1 MSHDNRPSRPLE
13 LAPQIANPCQACAI
27 RVHSVCGALEPAEL
41 NRLAA
46 ITTQTEAEPRE
57 TIFIEGDP
65 ADYLFVVTG
74 GGVRMY
80 KLLPDGRRQ
89 ITGFIFTGDFLGLAL
104 YDNYAYSAEA
114 MTKLQLCRFPRRKL
128 EKLLDEFPKL
138 ERRLLKTASNELAAA
153 QDQMLLLGRK
163 TAREKIATFLLSL
176 SERAIRRGERG
187 DVIALP
193 MSREDIGDYLG
204 LAIETV
210 SRTFTRF
217 KKLGVVY
224 HSNPREAKILD
235 REALQHIAGMAE
247 DMSLTATAAFRR
259 R

>member
-1 MSHDNRPSRPLE
+1 MTLVVESVVNRG
-13 LAPQIANPCQACAI
+13 
-27 RVHSVCGALEPAEL
+27 VDGK
-41 NRLAA
+41 
-46 ITTQTEAEPRE
+46 E
-57 TIFIEGDP
+57 T
-65 ADYLFVVTG
+65 L
-74 GGVRMY
+74 
-80 KLLPDGRRQ
+80 RRA
-89 ITGFIFTGDFLGLAL
+89 G
-104 YDNYAYSAEA
+104 
-114 MTKLQLCRFPRRKL
+114 FPRRKL

-163 TAREKIATFLLSL
+163 TARERIATFLLSL

-217 KKLGVVY
+217 KKQGVVY
-224 HSNPREAKILD
+224 FSNPREAKILD
-235 REALQHIAGMAE
+235 RETLQDIAGMAE